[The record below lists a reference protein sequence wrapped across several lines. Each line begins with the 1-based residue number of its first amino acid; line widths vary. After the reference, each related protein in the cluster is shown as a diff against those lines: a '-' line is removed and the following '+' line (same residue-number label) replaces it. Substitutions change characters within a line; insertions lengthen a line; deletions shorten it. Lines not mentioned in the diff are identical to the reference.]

1 MMETIYLISTL
12 SLLIFTVFFCC
23 VIIDFNRK
31 VNCLNKKLIKKNKHL
46 KEENNKIMQILRRI
60 QILVRV
66 IKHYRIIK
74 NLEYILNLI
83 KVLSSYVVLKKIS
96 NIK

>member
-12 SLLIFTVFFCC
+12 SLLIFTVFSCC

-60 QILVRV
+60 QILVG
-66 IKHYRIIK
+66 IIK